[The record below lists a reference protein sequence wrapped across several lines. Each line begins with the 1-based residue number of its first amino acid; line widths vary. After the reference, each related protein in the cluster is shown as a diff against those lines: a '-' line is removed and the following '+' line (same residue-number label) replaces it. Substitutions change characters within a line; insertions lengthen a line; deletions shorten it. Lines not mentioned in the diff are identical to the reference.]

1 MPNRFSFSAWLFLR
15 VLAVVYAIA
24 LVSFA
29 VQWSGLI
36 GPNGLLPAGEFL
48 SAVAQQ
54 QGHPAWLD
62 LPTLCWWVG
71 ADRAI
76 PVLCG
81 IGLILAALL
90 FAGLAPAPSL
100 VGLWVIY
107 LSLCGVGQVFY
118 GYQWD
123 ALLLEATLMSVWL
136 APWSLRP
143 GWRAFEPPRL
153 GRWLILWL
161 LCRLMLMSG
170 AVKLLSGDATWR
182 DGTALLFHY
191 ETQPLPTP
199 LAWYAHQ
206 LPAWFHRVSCLV
218 MFVVELVGP
227 LALLGPR
234 AIRHSTALA
243 MIVLMGVIALT
254 GNYTYFNLLT
264 AALCL
269 LALDDAWWQ
278 RVLRRAPAEPE
289 DAIRAA
295 PVWPLRAFAVTAVIL
310 TVLGSLPRLGVPPPP
325 WPFARRVQEA
335 AYPFRS
341 FNGYGLFA
349 VMTHPRPEL
358 LIEGSDDGRD
368 WKAYELP
375 AKPGT
380 LTRPPPWVAPYQPR
394 LDWQLWF
401 AALESPDQNI
411 WVLHLCVHLLRGTPE
426 VLGLF
431 AHNPFPGRP
440 PRFVRVVRQDYHF
453 TDADLKDRTGA
464 WWRRSPAD
472 LYVEPLSLR

>member
-15 VLAVVYAIA
+15 VLAVIYAIA

-36 GPNGLLPAGEFL
+36 GPHGILPAGDFL
-48 SAVAQQ
+48 RAVEQQ
-54 QGHPAWLD
+54 QGHPAWLE
-62 LPTLCWWVG
+62 LPTVCWWVG

-76 PVLCG
+76 PVLCA
-81 IGLILAALL
+81 IGLGLSALL
-90 FAGLAPAPSL
+90 FAGVAPAACL
-100 VGLWVIY
+100 AGLWVIY

-123 ALLLEATLMSVWL
+123 ALLLETTLLTVWL

-143 GWRAFEPPRL
+143 GWRTAEPPRL

-161 LCRLMLMSG
+161 LFRLMLMSG
-170 AVKLLSGDATWR
+170 VVKLLSGDATWR
-182 DGTALLFHY
+182 DCTALVFHY

-199 LAWYAHQ
+199 LAWYVHQ
-206 LPAWFHRVSCLV
+206 LPAWFHRGSCLV
-218 MFVVELVGP
+218 MFLIELVGP
-227 LALLGPR
+227 FALLGPR
-234 AIRHSTALA
+234 RMRHAAALA
-243 MIVLMGVIALT
+243 MIALMGVIALT
-254 GNYTYFNLLT
+254 GNYTFFNLLT

-278 RVLRRAPAEPE
+278 WALRRPLAPPDA
-289 DAIRAA
+289 AIRPA
-295 PVWPLRAFAVTAVIL
+295 PVWPLRVFAVLVFVL
-310 TVLGSLPRLGVPPPP
+310 SVLGSLPRLGMAAP
-325 WPFARRVQEA
+325 WAFARTVQEV
-335 AYPFRS
+335 AYPWRS

-358 LIEGSDDGRD
+358 LIEGSDDGHD

-380 LTRPPPWVAPYQPR
+380 LTRAPAWVAPYQPR

-401 AALESPDQNI
+401 AALESPDQNV
-411 WVLHLCVHLLRGTPE
+411 WVLNLSVHVLRGTPE

-431 AHNPFPGRP
+431 AANPFPAHP
-440 PRFVRVVRQDYHF
+440 PRFIRVVRQEYRF
-453 TDADLKDRTGA
+453 TDADLRARTGA
-464 WWRRSPAD
+464 WWRRSPLD
-472 LYVEPLSLR
+472 LYYGPLSLR